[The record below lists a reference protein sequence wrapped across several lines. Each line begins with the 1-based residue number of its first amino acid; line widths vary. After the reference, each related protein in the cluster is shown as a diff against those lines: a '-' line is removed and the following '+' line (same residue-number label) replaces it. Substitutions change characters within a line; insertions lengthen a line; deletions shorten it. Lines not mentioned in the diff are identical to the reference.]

1 MQTNCAG
8 RVIEGSGGH
17 KHMKRYSGLYEK
29 IYDIQN
35 LRLAHKNA
43 RKGKSH
49 YSEVKMVDSNPDYYL
64 FLKQEMLK
72 NKTYKTSEYEI
83 FKKIDKGKEREIYK
97 LPYFPDRIVH
107 WAVMQVIEPIW
118 MKTFIFDTYS
128 SIKGRGIH
136 KGLKRLHKAMK
147 DREGT
152 KYCLKF
158 DIKKFYP
165 SINHVILKQIIRK
178 KIKDKDLLW
187 LLDEVIDSVEGETNV
202 PIGNYLSQYFG
213 NLYLTY
219 FDHWL
224 KEEKKIK
231 YYFRYCDDC
240 VILHHDKKFLHEL
253 RKEIEKYL
261 DENLKLKIKE
271 NWQVFPTYVRGVD
284 FLGYR
289 SFGDFTL
296 LRKSTAKQLK
306 RKMRKLKQKIDKG
319 ETLNFSDKC
328 SINSYLGWLKWCNS
342 YRLRQKYIEPL
353 LSNGK

>member
-1 MQTNCAG
+1 
-8 RVIEGSGGH
+8 
-17 KHMKRYSGLYEK
+17 MKRYSGLYEK
-29 IYDIQN
+29 VYDIEN
-35 LRLAHKNA
+35 IRLAHKNA

-64 FLKQEMLK
+64 FQIQEILK
-72 NKTYKTSEYEI
+72 NKTYKTSEYKI

-97 LPYFPDRIVH
+97 LPYYPDRIIH

-147 DREGT
+147 DRERT

-165 SINHVILKQIIRK
+165 SINHEILKLIIRK

-187 LLDEVIDSVEGETNV
+187 LLDEVIDSVDGETNV

-240 VILHHDKKFLHEL
+240 VILHHDKNFLHEL
-253 RKEIEKYL
+253 KKEIEIYL
-261 DENLKLKIKE
+261 EENLKLKIKE

-289 SFGDFTL
+289 SFGDYTL

-306 RKMRKLKQKIDKG
+306 RKMRRLKRKVDRWQL
-319 ETLNFSDKC
+319 LNYKDLC
-328 SINSYLGWLKWCNS
+328 SINSYKGWLKWCNS
-342 YRLRQKYIEPL
+342 YRLYKKYIKPL
-353 LSNGK
+353 EKAGEKNDTSI

>member
-1 MQTNCAG
+1 
-8 RVIEGSGGH
+8 
-17 KHMKRYSGLYEK
+17 MKRYSGLYEK

-178 KIKDKDLLW
+178 
-187 LLDEVIDSVEGETNV
+187 
-202 PIGNYLSQYFG
+202 
-213 NLYLTY
+213 
-219 FDHWL
+219 
-224 KEEKKIK
+224 
-231 YYFRYCDDC
+231 R
-240 VILHHDKKFLHEL
+240 
-253 RKEIEKYL
+253 
-261 DENLKLKIKE
+261 
-271 NWQVFPTYVRGVD
+271 
-284 FLGYR
+284 
-289 SFGDFTL
+289 
-296 LRKSTAKQLK
+296 
-306 RKMRKLKQKIDKG
+306 
-319 ETLNFSDKC
+319 
-328 SINSYLGWLKWCNS
+328 
-342 YRLRQKYIEPL
+342 
-353 LSNGK
+353 